1 MKIDL
6 LKLIEDALIGGRYG
20 EMVYVY
26 NNPLIQEI
34 YLESSLDFRE
44 FLQKSLSE
52 TKEVSSKEVELKFE
66 LQSYET
72 EEFIKEDTYRSFK
85 KSLDEYQ
92 NFEKVLENEAKKVCK
107 ELRDNPFVGKILT
120 YIDNGDKVRY
130 NIKTNTFYGKFNK
143 SKIIKGTEKC

>member
-6 LKLIEDALIGGRYG
+6 LKLIEDALIGGRNG
-20 EMVYVY
+20 EMAYIY
-26 NNPLIQEI
+26 NNPLIQQI
-34 YLESSLDFRE
+34 YFESGLSFRE
-44 FLQKSLSE
+44 FLQRSLLE
-52 TKEVSSKEVELKFE
+52 IEEVSSKEVELKFE
-66 LQSYET
+66 LQSYEI
-72 EEFIKEDTYRSFK
+72 EEFIKEDTYKSFK

-130 NIKTNTFYGKFNK
+130 NIKTNTFYGKFSR
-143 SKIIKGTEKC
+143 SKIIKESNND